1 MFCWTVNFSFFR
13 SPAGVIYF
21 YTALEILLKKIPWA
35 GLAGMIPIGLIMVI
49 VTISAYL
56 MRRCRLPAA
65 FLLFWVCP
73 IGLILQGHAMLHVLP
88 ETLSLLFLLGALAT
102 IISGRYRLSIASL
115 AMATIFDFSTIIPV
129 FPALSL
135 CLFRTLGGRKSVSW
149 SLGAVIFFLLASI
162 PFLTENPR
170 AYLSQS
176 LHVTRNT
183 PRWNPFIWV
192 LQYLEHHYDLPWI
205 TDEHIEGVSESTF
218 VSFALQAF
226 AQVVFIN
233 YRWLWVDGGVLGF
246 VEKFYAS
253 HRGHGIR
260 PTPWTPR
267 ETLTVVFES
276 LLLSTFV
283 RFPSLAHP
291 GEFALL
297 SVLIS
302 GFFCI
307 SLAYPMPMPAV
318 AGLFCVLCYPL
329 SCLYRRPLAESIV
342 ANIQYHVK
350 LSESLHFIPMLLFFI
365 AQVVILFGIKRV
377 LASPHRTSLTSS
389 STAQFK
395 ALHSKDHKRS
405 LSQSRKPLLNMK

>member
-1 MFCWTVNFSFFR
+1 MVLSKISWT
-13 SPAGVIYF
+13 
-21 YTALEILLKKIPWA
+21 
-35 GLAGMIPIGLIMVI
+35 GLGGLVPISLVLS
-49 VTISAYL
+49 VVVLSAYL
-56 MRRCRLPAA
+56 MRRCRLPAS

-102 IISGRYRLSIASL
+102 IISGHYRLSIASL
-115 AMATIFDFSTIIPV
+115 AIATVFDFSTIIPV

-149 SLGAVIFFLLASI
+149 SLGAVIFFLLVSI

-170 AYLSQS
+170 AYLIQS
-176 LHVTRNT
+176 LHVSRHT
-183 PRWNPFIWV
+183 PRWNPFIWI
-192 LQYLEHHYDLPWI
+192 LQFLKHHQYLPLI
-205 TDEHIEGVSESTF
+205 TNEHIKRVSESSL
-218 VSFALQAF
+218 VSFSIQAV
-226 AQVVFIN
+226 AQVLFIN
-233 YRWLWVDGGVLGF
+233 YRWLWVDGGILGF

-253 HRGHGIR
+253 HCGHGIR

-276 LLLSTFV
+276 LMLSTLV

-291 GEFALL
+291 EDFALL

-307 SLAYPMPMPAV
+307 TLAYPIPMPAI

-329 SCLYRRPLAESIV
+329 SCLYRRPLSESIV
-342 ANIQYHVK
+342 ANIQYHMK
-350 LSESLHFIPMLLFFI
+350 LPESLHFVPMILFFI
-365 AQVVILFGIKRV
+365 AQIVILFGINRV
-377 LASPHRTSLTSS
+377 LASPHRTSLTFSS
-389 STAQFK
+389 AAQFR
-395 ALHSKDHKRS
+395 ALHNKDHKRS